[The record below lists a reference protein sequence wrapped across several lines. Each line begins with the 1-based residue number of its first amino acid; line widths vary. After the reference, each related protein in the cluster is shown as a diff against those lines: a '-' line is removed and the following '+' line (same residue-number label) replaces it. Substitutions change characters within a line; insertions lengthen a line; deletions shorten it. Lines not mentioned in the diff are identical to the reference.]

1 MTHVGFYGDDFT
13 GSVDALL
20 QYRRAGLDGVLL
32 TGPDALRPGSAAL
45 TGRDVVGIAGIAR
58 SLPADDLATEVA
70 PALVRL
76 RDLDPRVVQYKACST
91 ADSSPEIGSLGRVL
105 EIARQLFPPLPVPLL
120 FAQPDFGR
128 YTVFGQHFASDGER
142 VHRLDRHPIM
152 AHHPV
157 TPIAEADL
165 ARLIGRQTWLSVGA
179 VPWTE
184 YADPAR
190 LATLINSAADPAVI
204 CDAFDD
210 DHLEL
215 VARATLADPG
225 RPRFMIGSG
234 GLSLGIGR
242 ALRQAQGPVG
252 RAAQGAEPRG
262 LSLAKPNPVTPAK
275 DRALALSG
283 SASQRTRE
291 QIRNAVRAGW
301 HELDLFQDGVSARAA
316 ALHRS
321 GAPVVV
327 HTLSRDRVEP
337 SDRVAERLAEV
348 AAAAL
353 AAVPETRILCCG
365 GDTSGSLLR
374 RLGVRE
380 LIIEAEPWGNLA
392 FCRASRDAGSFEVI
406 LKGGQMGTADV
417 FEDVRQGRPHVPC

>member
-32 TGPDALRPGSAAL
+32 TGPDHVPDGAELADRA
-45 TGRDVVGIAGIAR
+45 VVGIAGISR

-76 RDLDPRVVQYKACST
+76 RDLGPRVVHYKACST

-105 EIARQLFPPLPVPLL
+105 ELARQLFPPTPVPMIL
-120 FAQPDFGR
+120 AQPDFGR

-152 AHHPV
+152 ARHPV
-157 TPIAEADL
+157 TPIAEAEL
-165 ARLIGRQTWLSVGA
+165 VRLIGRQTWLSIGS

-184 YADPAR
+184 YADPDR
-190 LATLINSAADPAVI
+190 LATLINSGPAAAVI
-204 CDAFDD
+204 CDALTD

-215 VARATLADPG
+215 VARAALTDPT

-234 GLSLGIGR
+234 GLSLGVGR
-242 ALRQAQGPVG
+242 ALRQAQGSEDG
-252 RAAQGAEPRG
+252 AAQGSGSRG
-262 LSLAKPNPVTPAK
+262 LSLSKPNPVSPAP
-275 DRALALSG
+275 DRTLALSG
-283 SASQRTRE
+283 SASRRTRA
-291 QIRNAVRAGW
+291 QIRVAVESGW
-301 HELDLFQDGVSARAA
+301 QELDLFQDGVSERAV

-321 GAPVVV
+321 GVPVVV

-337 SDRVAERLAEV
+337 SDRVTDRLAEV
-348 AAAAL
+348 AHACL
-353 AAVPETRILCCG
+353 GAVPETRLLGCG

-374 RLGVRE
+374 RIGVRE

-392 FCRASRDAGSFEVI
+392 FCRASLGSGSFEVI

-417 FEDVRQGRPHVPC
+417 FEDVRHGRAHVSC

>member
-190 LATLINSAADPAVI
+190 LATLINSAADPAVV
-204 CDAFDD
+204 CDALTD

-215 VARATLADPG
+215 LARAVLADPA

-234 GLSLGIGR
+234 GLSLGVGR
-242 ALRQAQGPVG
+242 ALRKVPAGPEG
-252 RAAQGAEPRG
+252 P
-262 LSLAKPNPVTPAK
+262 KPASVAPAT
-275 DRALALSG
+275 DRTLALSG
-283 SASQRTRE
+283 SASPRTRE
-291 QIRNAVRAGW
+291 QLRSAVLAGW
-301 HELDLFQDGVSARAA
+301 RELDLFQDRVADRAV

-321 GAPVVV
+321 GVPVAV

-353 AAVPETRILCCG
+353 AAVPETRILGCG